1 MPYNESLNGRRE
13 QLIRANLTAIHQY
26 GLADATIARIARL
39 AGVSTGIISHYFGG
53 KSGLMQATMRHL
65 LTELGQ
71 AVTERRQG
79 LDVDDVEGH
88 VDAIIDGNFDSTQ
101 TNRAAMRTWL
111 EFWASSMHQPA
122 LQRLQ
127 RVNERRLYSNL
138 CHQFRKRLPP
148 AQARD
153 AARAVAG
160 LIDGLWLRGAL
171 HPDGI
176 DIAGC
181 RRLARDT
188 ARFWLAQGL

>member
-1 MPYNESLNGRRE
+1 MPHNASLNGRRQ

-53 KSGLMQATMRHL
+53 KSGLMEATMRHL

-71 AVTERRQG
+71 AITERRQA

-176 DIAGC
+176 DIEGC

>member
-1 MPYNESLNGRRE
+1 MPHHGSLNGRRE

-53 KSGLMQATMRHL
+53 KSGLMEATMRHL
-65 LTELGQ
+65 LAELGR
-71 AVTERRQG
+71 AVTERREG
-79 LDVDDVEGH
+79 LDADDVEGH

-148 AQARD
+148 TQARD
-153 AARAVAG
+153 AARSVAG

-176 DIAGC
+176 DINGC
-181 RRLARDT
+181 RRLAREN
-188 ARFWLAQGL
+188 ARFWLAQTH

>member
-1 MPYNESLNGRRE
+1 MPHHESLNGRRE

-53 KSGLMQATMRHL
+53 KSGLMEATMRHL
-65 LTELGQ
+65 LTELGR

-79 LDVDDVEGH
+79 LDADDVEGH

-111 EFWASSMHQPA
+111 EFWASSMHQPS

-138 CHQFRKRLPP
+138 CHLFRKRLPP

-153 AARAVAG
+153 AARSVAG

-176 DIAGC
+176 DIDGC
-181 RRLARDT
+181 RRLARDN
-188 ARFWLAQGL
+188 ARFWLAQGR